1 MKKVIRLCLTV
12 IISCFMFSTVAFAS
26 EDAEWEEAL
35 RTAFIGIDSVL
46 LPDNVNQS
54 NDRTNGFARGRYIS
68 SSGLSLSNE
77 GYGVIGVY
85 ADTTAHVD
93 VKKIQINI
101 YLDRWDAS
109 EKDWVQVEQYK
120 YVSEYKAGG
129 EKISDLTVYFDIE
142 DQSAGY
148 YYRLRGLH
156 GVWSFGGDL
165 ETQSTITDGV
175 LIKNGPA

>member
-1 MKKVIRLCLTV
+1 MKKAIRLCLIV
-12 IISCFMFSTVAFAS
+12 IISCFMFSTVAFAN

-35 RTAFIGIDSVL
+35 RTAFIGMDSVL

-54 NDRTNGFARGRYIS
+54 SDHTNGFARGRYIS
-68 SSGLSLSNE
+68 SSGLGISNE
-77 GYGVIGVY
+77 GYGVIGIY

-109 EKDWVQVEQYK
+109 EDEWVQVKQYK

-129 EKISDLTVYFDIE
+129 EKISDLIVYFEEE
-142 DQSAGY
+142 DQTAGY
-148 YYRLRGLH
+148 KYRLRGLH
-156 GVWSFGGDL
+156 GVWSLNGEL
-165 ETQSTITDGV
+165 ETQSTITNGV

>member
-1 MKKVIRLCLTV
+1 MKKIVKLCLTI
-12 IISCFMFSTVAFAS
+12 IISCFMFSIVAFAN

-35 RTAFIGIDSVL
+35 QTAFLGKESVL
-46 LPDNVNQS
+46 LPDDVNQS
-54 NDRTNGFARGRYIS
+54 IDYTNGFARGRYIS
-68 SSGLSLSNE
+68 SSGLGISNE

-101 YLDRWDAS
+101 YLDQWDAS
-109 EKDWVQVEQYK
+109 EGEWVQVKQYK

-129 EKISDLTVYFDIE
+129 EKISDLTVSFDIE
-142 DQSAGY
+142 DQPAGY
-148 YYRLRGLH
+148 KYRLRGLH

-165 ETQSTITDGV
+165 ETQSTITNGV